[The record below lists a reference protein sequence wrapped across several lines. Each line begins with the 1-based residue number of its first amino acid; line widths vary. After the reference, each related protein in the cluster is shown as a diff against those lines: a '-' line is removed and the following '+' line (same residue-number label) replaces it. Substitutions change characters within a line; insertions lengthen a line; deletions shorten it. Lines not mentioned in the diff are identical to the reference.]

1 MTVANATQVRVQV
14 RFFAS
19 LRESMD
25 IDAIELKLD
34 DASLAGVRSEL
45 ATLLDAAQR
54 EALNAPGVQVAVNQ
68 AIVQGE
74 AGLEPGD
81 EVAFLPPVT
90 GG

>member
-1 MTVANATQVRVQV
+1 MTVTV

-19 LRESMD
+19 LREVMD
-25 IDAIELKLD
+25 VEALCLD
-34 DASLAGVRSEL
+34 LNAGTLASLRDQLRCVLTAV
-45 ATLLDAAQR
+45 QW
-54 EALNAPGVQVAVNQ
+54 EAVTQEGVQVAVNQ

-74 AGLEPGD
+74 IRLREGD